1 MTHPSE
7 DELQQRLRQLEA
19 EIKSKAVNDT
29 QSQNSQFGVSNF
41 NSQLMRLR
49 NWFDGLSGTN
59 KLIVVGVSALI
70 GFGVLQTV
78 LRLVA
83 SVISLAVLAV
93 LVYVGYKFFV
103 SSSFQHKK

>member
-1 MTHPSE
+1 MTPQSE

-19 EIKSKAVNDT
+19 EIKSSAVEDT
-29 QSQNSQFGVSNF
+29 QSQKSQFGVAGF
-41 NSQLMRLR
+41 NSQLTRLR
-49 NWFDGLSGTN
+49 NWFDSLSGTK
-59 KLIVVGVSALI
+59 KLVVVGVTALL
-70 GFGVLQTV
+70 GLGVLQTV